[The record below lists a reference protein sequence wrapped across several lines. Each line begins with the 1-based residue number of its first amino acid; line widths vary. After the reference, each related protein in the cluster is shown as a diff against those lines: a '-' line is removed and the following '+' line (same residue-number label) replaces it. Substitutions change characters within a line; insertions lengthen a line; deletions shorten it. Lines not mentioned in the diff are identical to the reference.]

1 MSTTKK
7 RVVTPTRTS
16 SRKTS
21 SKPTRARKPVKAKG
35 PTKVRR
41 TTSSKKRFKTRL
53 MIAALAVCVLC
64 IICIIVVIKVA
75 TMPLDTSADEPKEL
89 TAYPIVVTD
98 EPEAASTEVVAE
110 AAEETTEE
118 VESTDT
124 TTPTEET
131 VVEEETTTEE
141 VTTTAEVTEVADAN
155 ETLVM
160 ITDSDYMLLS
170 FLQNE
175 RVTVSKITA
184 SRDGFKV
191 YYVEDASAPTYY
203 YLLQRTHSPL
213 DLSTFEGFESVLSQE
228 LENGEYIYVLRQP
241 A

>member
-1 MSTTKK
+1 
-7 RVVTPTRTS
+7 
-16 SRKTS
+16 
-21 SKPTRARKPVKAKG
+21 
-35 PTKVRR
+35 
-41 TTSSKKRFKTRL
+41 
-53 MIAALAVCVLC
+53 MIAALAVFALC
-64 IICIIVVIKVA
+64 IICIVVIKVA
-75 TMPLDTSADEPKEL
+75 TMPLDTGVDETREL
-89 TAYPIVVTD
+89 TAYPIVVND
-98 EPEAASTEVVAE
+98 EPEATPTVVAE

-175 RVTVSKITA
+175 KVTVSKITA

-213 DLSTFEGFESVLSQE
+213 DLSTFEGFESVISQE
-228 LENGEYIYVLRQP
+228 LDNGEYIYVLRQP

>member
-7 RVVTPTRTS
+7 RVVTPTRTSS

-41 TTSSKKRFKTRL
+41 TSGKEKFWRRL

-64 IICIIVVIKVA
+64 IICIVVIKVA
-75 TMPLDTSADEPKEL
+75 TMPLDTGADEPKEL

-175 RVTVSKITA
+175 KVTVSKITA

-203 YLLQRTHSPL
+203 YMLQRTHSPL
-213 DLSTFEGFESVLSQE
+213 DLATFAGFESVLSQE
-228 LENGEYIYVLRQP
+228 LDNGEYIYVLRQP

>member
-1 MSTTKK
+1 MSTSKK
-7 RVVTPTRTS
+7 RVVTPTRTSS

-41 TTSSKKRFKTRL
+41 TTSSKKRF
-53 MIAALAVCVLC
+53 MIAALALFVLC
-64 IICIIVVIKVA
+64 IICIVVVVKVA
-75 TMPLDTSADEPKEL
+75 TMPLDIGADEPKEL

-98 EPEAASTEVVAE
+98 EPEATPTEVVAE
-110 AAEETTEE
+110 ADTEATTEE

-131 VVEEETTTEE
+131 VAEEEEISEE
-141 VTTTAEVTEVADAN
+141 AAPTAEVTEVADA

-175 RVTVSKITA
+175 KVTVSKITA

-191 YYVEDASAPTYY
+191 YYVEDASAPIYY